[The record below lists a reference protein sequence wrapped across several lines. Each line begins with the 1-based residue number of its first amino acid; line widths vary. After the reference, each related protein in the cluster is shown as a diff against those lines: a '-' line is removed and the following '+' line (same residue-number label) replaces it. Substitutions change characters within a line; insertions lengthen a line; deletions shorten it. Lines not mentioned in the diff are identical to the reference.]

1 MIIQIVLFVI
11 VTIKTYY
18 SFHINYKILPKNKYN
33 KNYTRKVQSVNYM
46 YKYENTKSRKFK
58 NKILSFFSN
67 YFTDENDKYTLKE
80 EEYLKMLGTTDS
92 DDFKDLVKSHEE
104 FLKTCSDIKSKLKYK
119 DIFFFITQKIIKKNL
134 HDFKRKQKFNIFG
147 KDEYTSELSIDY
159 IKSSNIEERI
169 KEQMIK
175 KLSDEME
182 TKRYFLLRIFKW
194 KGILNIINISTLML
208 PISFI
213 GLLLSKM
220 GLFSVAVNMLL
231 TAHFLTFNKDQKKNM
246 KASTLLLTL
255 LPIVLH
261 TSLGTVCSN
270 IFLKYYKFNLPAFV
284 RTENVLSFF
293 INIQLYIASLIYFIN
308 YDNEVDTEQIND
320 NFKNDYIDFN
330 NNIPSNDDI

>member
-1 MIIQIVLFVI
+1 MTYHNLNII
-11 VTIKTYY
+11 
-18 SFHINYKILPKNKYN
+18 ILN
-33 KNYTRKVQSVNYM
+33 
-46 YKYENTKSRKFK
+46 E
-58 NKILSFFSN
+58 
-67 YFTDENDKYTLKE
+67 EE

-182 TKRYFLLRIFKW
+182 TKRYFLLRIFKC
-194 KGILNIINISTLML
+194 
-208 PISFI
+208 FI

-330 NNIPSNDDI
+330 NNILSNDDI